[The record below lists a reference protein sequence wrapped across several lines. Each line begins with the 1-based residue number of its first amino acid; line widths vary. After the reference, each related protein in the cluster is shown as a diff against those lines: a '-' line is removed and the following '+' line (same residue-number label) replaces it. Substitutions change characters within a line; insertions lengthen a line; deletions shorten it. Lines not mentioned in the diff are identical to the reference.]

1 MVNSRGIGQIDLTNE
16 FNFPD
21 PRLKSVSLNGKI
33 LRCGG
38 SVASVHRKPV
48 QDVKQRIL
56 QEKIMPTQDTQSW
69 MDVQIGASMSQTN
82 LKRPVR
88 LTVLRQ
94 QKALVRINLPSNTK
108 VGKSVSI

>member
-69 MDVQIGASMSQTN
+69 MDVQIGAS
-82 LKRPVR
+82 P
-88 LTVLRQ
+88 
-94 QKALVRINLPSNTK
+94 
-108 VGKSVSI
+108 